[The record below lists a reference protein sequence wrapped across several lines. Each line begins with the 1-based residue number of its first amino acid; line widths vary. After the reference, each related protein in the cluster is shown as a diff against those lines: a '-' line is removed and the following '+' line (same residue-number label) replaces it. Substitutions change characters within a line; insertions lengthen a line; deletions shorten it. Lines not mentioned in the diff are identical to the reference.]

1 MGNNNGKG
9 GHGGHGGGDAKD
21 DEARWNKAL
30 NIIVQHEQFKP
41 RDPKKMRSGPK
52 HTITLYRN
60 GFTEEKTFYS
70 YDDRRLDFNIYIM
83 S

>member
-9 GHGGHGGGDAKD
+9 GHGGQ
-21 DEARWNKAL
+21 ARWNKAL